1 MMVEEV
7 PRPTITP
14 GPAWLRAV
22 REVLLNPD
30 ALPQV
35 NEKPSVDARRTFC
48 KNSQAGLD
56 VIMSQVILLMAS
68 EKGPEFWET
77 LHKKTHEGWELSR
90 LGEILCIPAW
100 MGLRRKPPI
109 SPAQKKALAL
119 LAQAPE
125 ESLG

>member
-1 MMVEEV
+1 MPENV
-7 PRPTITP
+7 PSAKVTP

-35 NEKPSVDARRTFC
+35 SKKPSVDARRTFC

-90 LGEILCIPAW
+90 LGEVLCLPAW
-100 MGLRRKPPI
+100 MGLRRKPPM
-109 SPAQKKALAL
+109 SPTQKKALAL
-119 LAQAPE
+119 LAQTPE
-125 ESLG
+125 KSPG